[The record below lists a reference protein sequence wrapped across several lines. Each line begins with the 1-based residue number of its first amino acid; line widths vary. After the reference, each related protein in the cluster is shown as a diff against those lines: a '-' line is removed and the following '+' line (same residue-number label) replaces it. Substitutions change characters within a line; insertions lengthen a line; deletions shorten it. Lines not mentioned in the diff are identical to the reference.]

1 MESGLQ
7 SAYLEEKER
16 LEHTIQEMERHLEAL
31 QAIPPYTGHDMTEQ
45 VLESIRENKRRGL
58 AHALPEPYF
67 GRLDFHETGKPGPAP
82 LYIGKSGVEK
92 ADSPELMVI
101 DWRAPVASLFY
112 SFTGSTEAASYDSP
126 DGVVQ
131 GLVYLKRNLVIRKQI
146 LQRVVDTFDRES
158 DAMAVTDE
166 FLLYRLGENKDNKLR
181 DIVSTIQAE
190 QDAIIRA
197 GKNHALVIQGVA
209 GSGKTTVA
217 LHRLAY
223 LLYQYRD
230 QVKAEKMII
239 FAPSRMF
246 LDYISG
252 VLPELGVGHIQ
263 QTTFADWAL
272 ELLDHEVKLADPAH
286 ALRHWFAVGA
296 ARPVIDDAAPGRF
309 KGSLRFM
316 QWLDGLLN
324 AYELQAVPQTDFVP
338 WDGAK
343 LPYRTIRDWYAVEYK
358 HEPLMKRRERVL
370 ARIKRWLEME
380 LDKVWEVHLK
390 KDYKKRGSTRLRDYG
405 KQWTAYTPFGFYKE
419 LFRSTAESGA
429 LPFVSEA
436 DAQFIPEELRQS
448 TLAAAKKKLVQPED
462 LAPLLYIRQRFEGI
476 HGDLRFDH
484 TVIDEAQDFSPFQVA
499 LLALHTKN
507 GSFSILGDL
516 SQGIHAYQGVKD
528 WQELLS
534 LFPEENRAYYTL
546 NRSYRSTMEI
556 IYFAN
561 EVLKRGLAEPPAL
574 AVPVFR
580 SGEPVELAQADGSPL
595 AKRLAEAVQEHQ
607 QREGAGTLAVLART
621 EERCRELHAQLLAA
635 GCDGVNLI
643 VPGQQQY
650 EGGVSVVPVYMA
662 KGLEFDSVLLVD
674 VDPVHYAQTP
684 QDAKLLY
691 VGCTRALHE
700 LKLFYSGEPSP
711 LIAGVQGDFVKAGL

>member
-7 SAYLEEKER
+7 NAYQEELEQ
-16 LEHTIQEMERHLEAL
+16 LNHTIRDMDAHLEAL
-31 QAIPPYTGHDMTEQ
+31 RATPVYTGSDLTEQ
-45 VLESIRENKRRGL
+45 VLESIREGKRRNL
-58 AHALPEPYF
+58 SQAMPEPYF
-67 GRLDFHETGKPGPAP
+67 GRLDFHESGKAGPTP
-82 LYIGKSGVEK
+82 LYIGKFGVEK
-92 ADSPELMVI
+92 ADSPELLVI

-112 SFTGSTEAASYDSP
+112 SFTGGTESAVYDSP
-126 DGVVQ
+126 EGAIE

-146 LQRVVDTFDRES
+146 LQRVVDTFDREG

-197 GKNHALVIQGVA
+197 GKNNALVIQGVA

-272 ELLDHEVKLADPAH
+272 ELLDQEVKLADPAER
-286 ALRHWFAVGA
+286 LRYWFAVGPK
-296 ARPVIDDAAPGRF
+296 RPVMDDSAPGRF
-309 KGSLRFM
+309 KGSLAYM
-316 QWLDGLLN
+316 QWLESLLD
-324 AYELQAVPQTDFVP
+324 AYEQSAVPDADFLP
-338 WDGAK
+338 WEGKK
-343 LPYRTIRDWYAVEYK
+343 LPRATIREWFHVEYK

-370 ARIKRWLEME
+370 ARMKRWIEIELE
-380 LDKVWEVHLK
+380 KVWEVHLRK
-390 KDYKKRGSTRLRDYG
+390 EYKKKSGEKLRAYT
-405 KQWTAYTPFGFYKE
+405 KSWTAYTPFTFYKE
-419 LFRSTAESGA
+419 LFNPDSRPAFISEEAA
-429 LPFVSEA
+429 AFV
-436 DAQFIPEELRQS
+436 PEELRRA
-448 TLAAAKKKLVQPED
+448 TWTAAKKKLVHTED
-462 LAPLLYIRQRFEGI
+462 FAPLLYIRQRFDGI

-499 LLALHTKN
+499 LLAMHTKN

-516 SQGIHAYQGVKD
+516 SQGIHAYQGIHD
-528 WQELLS
+528 WHEMLDQ
-534 LFPEENRAYYTL
+534 FPEDSRGYYTL

-561 EVLKRGLAEPPAL
+561 EVLKNGVPEPPTL

-580 SGEPVELAQADGSPL
+580 SGDPVALVQAGGAALAG
-595 AKRLAEAVQEHQ
+595 RLAEAIAAHRS
-607 QREGAGTLAVLART
+607 REGAGTLAVLART
-621 EERCRELHAQLLAA
+621 EERCRELHAELAAA
-635 GCDGVNLI
+635 GCAVNLI

-650 EGGVSVVPVYMA
+650 EGGVSIVPIYMA
-662 KGLEFDSVLLVD
+662 KGLEFDTVLLVD
-674 VDPVHYAQTP
+674 VDAEYYGATP

-700 LKLFYSGEPSP
+700 LKLYYGAEPSP
-711 LIAGVQGDFVKAGL
+711 LVADVEGDFVARGK

>member
-7 SAYLEEKER
+7 QAYSEELER
-16 LEHTIQEMERHLEAL
+16 LESTIQEMEEQLSYL
-31 QAIPPYTGHDMTEQ
+31 QGVPVYTGPDLTEQ
-45 VLESIRENKRRGL
+45 VLESIRDNKRRSL
-58 AHALPEPYF
+58 THARPEPYF
-67 GRLDFHETGKPGPAP
+67 GRLDFQEAGKEGPQP
-82 LYIGKSGVEK
+82 LYIGKFGVEK
-92 ADSPELMVI
+92 ADSPELLVV

-112 SFTGSTEAASYDSP
+112 SFTGGSESAQYESP
-126 DGVVQ
+126 DGTIE

-146 LQRVVDTFDRES
+146 LQRVVDTFDREG
-158 DAMAVTDE
+158 DDPAVTDE

-223 LLYQYRD
+223 LLYHYRD

-272 ELLDHEVKLADPAH
+272 DLLEQEVALADPAER
-286 ALRHWFAVGA
+286 LRYWFGSGKN
-296 ARPVIDDAAPGRF
+296 RPVIDEKAPGRF
-309 KGSLRFM
+309 KGSIRFM
-316 QWLDGLLN
+316 QWLDRQLD
-324 AYELQAVPQTDFVP
+324 AYEAAAVPQADFSP
-338 WDGAK
+338 WEGAR
-343 LPYRTIRDWYAVEYK
+343 LPRRQIRTWYETEYK

-370 ARIKRWLEME
+370 ARIKRWTEME
-380 LDKVWEVHLK
+380 LEKVWQVHLK
-390 KDYKKRGSTRLRDYG
+390 KDYKKKSSAKLREFG
-405 KQWTAYTPFGFYKE
+405 KQWTEYTPFSFYRE
-419 LFRSTAESGA
+419 LFADTPPAFAAGGEDAPHTFLPEDLRAE
-429 LPFVSEA
+429 
-436 DAQFIPEELRQS
+436 
-448 TLAAAKKKLVQPED
+448 TLKLAKKKKVQPED
-462 LAPLLYIRQRFEGI
+462 LPALMYIRQRFYGI

-484 TVIDEAQDFSPFQVA
+484 TVIDEAQDFSPFQIA
-499 LLALHTKN
+499 LLSLHTKN

-516 SQGIHAYQGVKD
+516 SQGIHAYQGVHD

-534 LFPEENRAYYTL
+534 LFPEENRAYYSL

-561 EVLKRGLAEPPAL
+561 EVLKRGIAEPASL

-580 SGEPVELAQADGSPL
+580 SGEPVELLRTQEAEMPA
-595 AKRLAEAVQEHQ
+595 RLAADISAHRA
-607 QREGAGTLAVLART
+607 REGSGTLAVLART
-621 EERCRELHAQLLAA
+621 EERCRELHTALEAA
-635 GCDGVNLI
+635 GCSGVNLI

-650 EGGVSVVPVYMA
+650 EGGVSIVPVYMA
-662 KGLEFDSVLLVD
+662 KGLEFDSVLLTD
-674 VDPVHYAQTP
+674 VDPLHYAASP

-700 LKLFYSGEPSP
+700 LKLLYSGEPSP
-711 LIAGVQGDFVKAGL
+711 LIAGVEGDFVRHT